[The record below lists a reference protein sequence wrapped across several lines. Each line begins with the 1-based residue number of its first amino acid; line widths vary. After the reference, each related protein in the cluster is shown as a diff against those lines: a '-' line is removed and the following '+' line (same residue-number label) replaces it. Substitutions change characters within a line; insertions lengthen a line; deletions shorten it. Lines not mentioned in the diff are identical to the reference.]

1 MPARHHCQWRRRR
14 VRRLGDHSRVTASI
28 GRPAPPPPNGLSQAV
43 ENLLEEWRKMAL
55 KATGRHSS
63 ACDYYERL
71 DSVYGVGSTVLTAVV
86 GSTVF
91 VTLQSSAA
99 EGIRI
104 AAGVVGVI
112 AAVASGIQ
120 TAAKYGQRAERHR
133 QASRHYAVV
142 VRQIAELRALPP
154 PPESIQTQLD
164 ALRKSLDDT
173 GAMAPNVPPNIWF
186 ERPAW
191 WKRAISSARTHDQ
204 RPSG

>member
-1 MPARHHCQWRRRR
+1 
-14 VRRLGDHSRVTASI
+14 VNASI
-28 GRPAPPPPNGLSQAV
+28 GPPAPSAPDGLSQSV
-43 ENLLEEWRKMAL
+43 ESLLEEWRKMAL

-71 DSVYGVGSTVLTAVV
+71 DSFYGVGSTVLTAVV

-142 VRQIAELRALPP
+142 VRQIAEIRALPP
-154 PPESIQTQLD
+154 PSEHIQAELD

-186 ERPAW
+186 ERPGW
-191 WKRAISSARTHDQ
+191 CKRVISSAHTLGRS
-204 RPSG
+204 PEV